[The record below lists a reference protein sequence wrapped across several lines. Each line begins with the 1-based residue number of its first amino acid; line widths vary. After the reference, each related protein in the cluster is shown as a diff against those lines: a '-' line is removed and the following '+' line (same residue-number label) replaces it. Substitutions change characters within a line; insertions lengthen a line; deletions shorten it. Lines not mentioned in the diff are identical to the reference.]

1 MESKCKGFKNRA
13 PIEGMV
19 MKEMKSNM
27 LVFFACAL
35 ITCTLTLQGGDLN
48 GDADKDNHVDGV
60 GVELSLD
67 VVFTNGLRGAFVI
80 FSLSNT
86 TDKVRCVVESSFV
99 ENDFKAFKAL
109 FEYDFNFCVKR
120 SDGVKVPVR
129 DDALTELI
137 RRSEILR
144 RLLVDLKP
152 HSNYRKIGD
161 LISSYDLILSNDY
174 VVEGSC
180 KIYRRD
186 SFGKNHLIG
195 VVSAAKKFKT
205 PSVSFQQNVG
215 PILGNKRRQ
224 EDRL

>member
-1 MESKCKGFKNRA
+1 MWAFRGRA
-13 PIEGMV
+13 ASLPGV
-19 MKEMKSNM
+19 FPKSNR
-27 LVFFACAL
+27 
-35 ITCTLTLQGGDLN
+35 
-48 GDADKDNHVDGV
+48 NH
-60 GVELSLD
+60 S
-67 VVFTNGLRGAFVI
+67 
-80 FSLSNT
+80 
-86 TDKVRCVVESSFV
+86 
-99 ENDFKAFKAL
+99 
-109 FEYDFNFCVKR
+109 
-120 SDGVKVPVR
+120 PP
-129 DDALTELI
+129 
-137 RRSEILR
+137 RRSGGNLR

-224 EDRL
+224 EDGL

>member
-1 MESKCKGFKNRA
+1 MESKCKGFQNRA
-13 PIEGMV
+13 LIEGKM
-19 MKEMKSNM
+19 MKEIKSNM

-35 ITCTLTLQGGDLN
+35 ITCALTLQGGVLN

-80 FSLSNT
+80 FSLSNA
-86 TDKVRCVVESSFV
+86 TDEVRCVVESSFV
-99 ENDFKAFKAL
+99 EN
-109 FEYDFNFCVKR
+109 DFNFCVKR

-129 DDALTELI
+129 EDALTELI